1 MKRAFTKL
9 AMFSFFAIAAM
20 MLPRIALAQSEL
32 VGTWK
37 LNVEKSKFN
46 PGPAPKSSVLTYEAA
61 GQGLKVAVEGINAQ
75 GNPTKSVFGPFTN
88 DGKPSPVTGVPD
100 FNESTYTKVNDT
112 TVEFVR
118 LKDGKEVQR
127 GTRVVSTDG
136 KTLIFSTKGV
146 NASGQQIDNVAVYE
160 KQ

>member
-1 MKRAFTKL
+1 MKRAFTKW
-9 AMFSFFAIAAM
+9 AMFSLFAITV
-20 MLPRIALAQSEL
+20 LIVPRIALAQSEL
-32 VGTWK
+32 LGTWK

-61 GQGLKVAVEGINAQ
+61 GEATKVTNEGVNAQ
-75 GNPTKSVFGPFTN
+75 GNPTKSVFGPFAN

-100 FNESTYTKVNDT
+100 FSESTYKKVNDT

-127 GTRVVSTDG
+127 GTRVVSSDG
-136 KTLIFSTKGV
+136 KTLTFTTKGV
-146 NASGQQIDNVAVYE
+146 NAGGQQIDNVAVYE

>member
-1 MKRAFTKL
+1 MKRAFMKL
-9 AMFSFFAIAAM
+9 AMFSLFAIAVM
-20 MLPRIALAQSEL
+20 MLPRTALAQSEL

-61 GQGLKVAVEGINAQ
+61 GEGVKVTNDGVNAQ

-88 DGKPSPVTGVPD
+88 DGKPYPVTGVPD
-100 FNESTYTKVNDT
+100 FNESTYKKVNDT

-127 GTRVVSTDG
+127 GTRAVSTDG
-136 KTLIFSTKGV
+136 KTMTFTIKGV

>member
-1 MKRAFTKL
+1 MKRALTKL
-9 AMFSFFAIAAM
+9 AMFSLFAIASM

-61 GQGLKVAVEGINAQ
+61 GEGVKVTNEGVNAQ

-88 DGKPSPVTGVPD
+88 DGKFRP
-100 FNESTYTKVNDT
+100 
-112 TVEFVR
+112 
-118 LKDGKEVQR
+118 
-127 GTRVVSTDG
+127 
-136 KTLIFSTKGV
+136 
-146 NASGQQIDNVAVYE
+146 
-160 KQ
+160 

>member
-1 MKRAFTKL
+1 MKRALMTSL
-9 AMFSFFAIAAM
+9 MFSVLAIAVT
-20 MLPRIALAQSEL
+20 MLPRMALAQSEL
-32 VGTWK
+32 LGTWK

-46 PGPAPKSSVLTYEAA
+46 PGPAPKSSVLTYQAA
-61 GQGLKVAVEGINAQ
+61 GEATKVTNEGVNAQ

-100 FNESTYTKVNDT
+100 FNESTYKKVNDT

-136 KTLIFSTKGV
+136 KSLTFTTKGV
-146 NASGQQIDNVAVYE
+146 NASGQQIDNVAVYD

>member
-9 AMFSFFAIAAM
+9 AMFSLFAITVS
-20 MLPRIALAQSEL
+20 MLPRIPLAQSEL
-32 VGTWK
+32 LGTWK

-61 GQGLKVAVEGINAQ
+61 GEATKVTNEGVNAQ
-75 GNPTKSVFGPFTN
+75 GNPTKSVFGPFAN

-100 FNESTYTKVNDT
+100 FNESTYKKVNDT

-136 KTLIFSTKGV
+136 KTLTFTTKGA

>member
-1 MKRAFTKL
+1 
-9 AMFSFFAIAAM
+9 
-20 MLPRIALAQSEL
+20 
-32 VGTWK
+32 
-37 LNVEKSKFN
+37 
-46 PGPAPKSSVLTYEAA
+46 
-61 GQGLKVAVEGINAQ
+61 
-75 GNPTKSVFGPFTN
+75 
-88 DGKPSPVTGVPD
+88 
-100 FNESTYTKVNDT
+100 
-112 TVEFVR
+112 VEFVR

>member
-1 MKRAFTKL
+1 MKRALTTL
-9 AMFSFFAIAAM
+9 VMFSLFAIGSM

-46 PGPAPKSSVLTYEAA
+46 PGPAPKSSVLTYEAV
-61 GQGLKVAVEGINAQ
+61 GEGVKVTNEGVNAQ
-75 GNPTKSVFGPFTN
+75 GNPTKSVFGPFTS
-88 DGKPSPVTGVPD
+88 DEKPSPVTGVPD
-100 FNESTYTKVNDT
+100 FNESTYKKVNDT

-127 GTRVVSTDG
+127 GTRLVSTDG
-136 KTLIFSTKGV
+136 KTLTFTTKGV

>member
-1 MKRAFTKL
+1 
-9 AMFSFFAIAAM
+9 MFSVLAIAVT
-20 MLPRIALAQSEL
+20 MLPRVALAQSEL
-32 VGTWK
+32 IGTWK

-46 PGPAPKSSVLTYEAA
+46 PGPAPKSSVLNEAA
-61 GQGLKVAVEGINAQ
+61 GEATKVTNEGVNAQ
-75 GNPTKSVFGPFTN
+75 GNPTKSVFGPFAN

-100 FNESTYTKVNDT
+100 FNESTYKKVNDT

-136 KTLIFSTKGV
+136 KTLTFTTKGV

>member
-1 MKRAFTKL
+1 
-9 AMFSFFAIAAM
+9 MFSFFAIAAM

-61 GQGLKVAVEGINAQ
+61 GQGLKVAVEGVNAQ

-88 DGKPSPVTGVPD
+88 DGKPSPVAGVPD
-100 FNESTYTKVNDT
+100 FNESTYTKVNDS

-127 GTRVVSTDG
+127 GTR
-136 KTLIFSTKGV
+136 GV
-146 NASGQQIDNVAVYE
+146 
-160 KQ
+160 